1 MVDDVIE
8 RYVVLDV
15 TLSGPVVVSTDL
27 VRMGI
32 EVVMGRVG
40 LRVGNGVSVWGEVN
54 RSGLAVVRV
63 MVLRTGCRCR
73 MSVV

>member
-32 EVVMGRVG
+32 EVVMGRVV

-63 MVLRTGCRCR
+63 MALAGCRCR
-73 MSVV
+73 TSVV

>member
-32 EVVMGRVG
+32 EVVMGRVV

-54 RSGLAVVRV
+54 RSGLVVVRV
-63 MVLRTGCRCR
+63 MVCAGCRCR
-73 MSVV
+73 TSVV